1 MYIYNMDNKL
11 NNFDGVRLILALLVI
26 FAHLP
31 SLTQIDTFYFLKVL
45 LDTTF
50 PVKGFFAISG
60 FLIMKS
66 YAMTHENLSGF
77 TVYADFFKK
86 RFFRIYPAYFGVI
99 LFCLIIGA
107 YSSKLNLFDFIY
119 SYETIKYFFYNL
131 IFLNFMQL
139 TLPMTFEGNADQYLN
154 GSLWTIKIEI
164 MLYCCI
170 PLIFYLFRKLGPGII
185 SLIIFL
191 LSIIWVYF
199 FSSIYEGVYARE
211 ISHQFPGQL
220 SYFIFGAYFFIN
232 KNLLLK
238 LKWITVL
245 SGIFYFLTIESKINL
260 IIEPIFFSSIVI
272 LFSTSIHKNLHLGR
286 YGDIS
291 YGIYLY
297 HYPIIQLLVF
307 IGLFEFNKWLAL
319 LATFSVTILMA
330 FFSWHFIEKRFLHK
344 NSHYVRATI
353 KND

>member
-1 MYIYNMDNKL
+1 MDNKL
-11 NNFDGVRLILALLVI
+11 NNFDGVRLILAFLVI

-31 SLTQIDTFYFLKVL
+31 GLTQIDTFNFLRVL

-66 YAMTHENLSGF
+66 YTTSYKNLSGLK
-77 TVYADFFKK
+77 VYQDFFKK
-86 RFFRIYPAYFGVI
+86 RFFRIFPAYFGVI
-99 LFCLIIGA
+99 LFCMVIGA
-107 YSSKLNLFDFIY
+107 YTSSLGLFDFIQ
-119 SYETIKYFFYNL
+119 SYETVRYLFYNI
-131 IFLNFMQL
+131 IFLNFMQH
-139 TLPMTFEGNADQYLN
+139 TLPMALENNAHQFLN

-170 PLIFYLFRKLGPGII
+170 PLIFYLFRKLGSGII
-185 SLIIFL
+185 SLIIFFV
-191 LSIIWVYF
+191 SVVWVYF
-199 FSSIYEGVYARE
+199 FNSMYDGAYARE
-211 ISHQFPGQL
+211 ISLQFPGQL

-238 LKWITVL
+238 VKWI
-245 SGIFYFLTIESKINL
+245 SIISSICFLLTLESSINL

-272 LFSTSIHKNLHLGR
+272 FFSTQAYKNLRLGK

-297 HYPIIQLLVF
+297 HFPVIQLLVF
-307 IGLFEFNKWLAL
+307 IGLFELNKWLAL
-319 LATFSVTILMA
+319 VVTIAVTVLMA
-330 FFSWHFIEKRFLHK
+330 FLSWNFIEKRFLHK
-344 NSHYVRATI
+344 NSHYVKAAS
-353 KND
+353 NN